1 MGDHEGI
8 ARRARRRTV
17 PIAIAGFVVGAVL
30 GALLPSGDDP
40 LSRFLTV
47 FGYALALGGLSGAG
61 SILPATIRLASSMQW
76 PVRELDRAD
85 RRIVRRSVFAGRPVE
100 PRDSELAHR
109 AYDWSRGAATMMPL
123 SLAQFLLLYAGIA
136 GPQIPSLVR
145 DDDFLPGFP
154 KILVG
159 ALLVIA
165 VIVSVVLGRQIRGAR
180 RYLAA
185 VGSR

>member
-1 MGDHEGI
+1 MGDYEGI

-30 GALLPSGDDP
+30 GVLLPSGDDP

-47 FGYALALGGLSGAG
+47 LGYALALGGLSGTG
-61 SILPATIRLASSMQW
+61 SILPATIKLAPSMQW
-76 PVRELDRAD
+76 PIRELDRAA
-85 RRIVRRSVFAGRPVE
+85 RRIVRRSVFAGKPVE
-100 PRDSELAHR
+100 PHESELAHR
-109 AYDWSRGAATMMPL
+109 AHDWARGAATTLPL
-123 SLAQFLLLYAGIA
+123 SLAQFLLLYVGIA

-154 KILVG
+154 KIIVG

-165 VIVSVVLGRQIRGAR
+165 IVLSAVVGRQIHGAR
-180 RYLAA
+180 RFLAA
-185 VGSR
+185 AEGR